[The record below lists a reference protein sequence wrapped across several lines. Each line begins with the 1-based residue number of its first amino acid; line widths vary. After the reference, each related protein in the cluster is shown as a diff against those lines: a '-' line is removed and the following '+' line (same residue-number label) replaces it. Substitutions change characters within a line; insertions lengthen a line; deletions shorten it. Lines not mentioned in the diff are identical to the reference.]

1 MRTEG
6 VLREFL
12 IGRRSRARNKGNIKK
27 TAAFANNI
35 GAKKGRTFQFDLF
48 LWVILQAMPHAITQ
62 THHDSC

>member
-12 IGRRSRARNKGNIKK
+12 IGRRGRARNKGNIKK
-27 TAAFANNI
+27 AAAFANNI

-48 LWVILQAMPHAITQ
+48 V
-62 THHDSC
+62 